1 MGSVFPQCSLED
13 LSATSDIHNP
23 SSIASSMTG
32 HISPLQAT
40 SPTLMSQ
47 SLSGSISATAIGHG
61 TTIDRS
67 TPVSNHPSPLGVSSF
82 SHLDTRPSIATTTA
96 SVNSIMSGAS
106 STSGGISVGGPPV
119 EAQQQQ
125 QQRPSSSSNAR
136 SPPVRPTKREQDSSS
151 SLPGDSSRGDSSSSS
166 GHPSAKRPKKE
177 DKDEKRQPKK
187 RGIFPKQA
195 TNILRAWLFQNLTVS
210 FDLIDGGLIR
220 R

>member
-67 TPVSNHPSPLGVSSF
+67 TPVSNHPSPLGVTSF
-82 SHLDTRPSIATTTA
+82 SHLDTRPSISTTTA

-119 EAQQQQ
+119 EPQQQ

-151 SLPGDSSRGDSSSSS
+151 SMPGDSSRGDSSSSS

-210 FDLIDGGLIR
+210 FGLIDGG
-220 R
+220 